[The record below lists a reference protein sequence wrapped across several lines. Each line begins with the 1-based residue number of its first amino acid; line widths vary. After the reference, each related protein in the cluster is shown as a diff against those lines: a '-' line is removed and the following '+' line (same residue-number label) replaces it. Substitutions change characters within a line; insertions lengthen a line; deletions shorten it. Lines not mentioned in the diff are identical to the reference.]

1 LAFTRTHQR
10 QAALSG
16 SIIGAMSPTQLI
28 LDDCRQQN
36 FTADMEITPIKKINE
51 APDQLFK

>member
-1 LAFTRTHQR
+1 
-10 QAALSG
+10 LSG